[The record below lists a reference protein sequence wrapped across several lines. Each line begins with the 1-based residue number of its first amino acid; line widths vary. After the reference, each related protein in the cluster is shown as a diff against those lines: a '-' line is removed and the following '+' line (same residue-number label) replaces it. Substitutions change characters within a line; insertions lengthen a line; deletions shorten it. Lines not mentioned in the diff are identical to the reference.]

1 MKHLWLILFASFSLA
16 WAQDLILKKNN
27 QTATIR
33 YNRPVAIVSKDYNDY
48 VGRFQ
53 KIEDNNIILVGS
65 IIPISQVRE
74 IKLMHSEFLST
85 TGFVQGALTCGSLA
99 ALLTSLSFAAFFDSS
114 GRDKRKL
121 SSSSSSSS
129 SSSLKRVFMYILPV
143 AFAGGAMNTIRYSVK
158 AIEAT
163 YKIDQDNWKIIVK

>member
-1 MKHLWLILFASFSLA
+1 MKHLWLILFTSFSLA
-16 WAQDLILKKNN
+16 WAQDLTLKKNN
-27 QTATIR
+27 QTPTIR

-121 SSSSSSSS
+121 SSSS
-129 SSSLKRVFMYILPV
+129 LKRVFMYILPV
-143 AFAGGAMNTIRYSVK
+143 AFAGGVMNTIRYSVK

>member
-1 MKHLWLILFASFSLA
+1 MKKLIIVSILASLA
-16 WAQDLILKKNN
+16 WAQDLTLKMNDK
-27 QTATIR
+27 TATIR

-121 SSSSSSSS
+121 SSSSSSS
-129 SSSLKRVFMYILPV
+129 LKRVFMYILPV
-143 AFAGGAMNTIRYSVK
+143 AFAGGVMNTIRYSVK

>member
-1 MKHLWLILFASFSLA
+1 MKHLWLILFTSFSLA
-16 WAQDLILKKNN
+16 WAQDLTLKKNN
-27 QTATIR
+27 QTPTIR

-121 SSSSSSSS
+121 SSSSS
-129 SSSLKRVFMYILPV
+129 LKRVFMYILPV
-143 AFAGGAMNTIRYSVK
+143 AFAGGVMYTIRYSVK

>member
-16 WAQDLILKKNN
+16 WAQDLILKMNDK
-27 QTATIR
+27 TATIR

-129 SSSLKRVFMYILPV
+129 SLKRVFMYILPV

-163 YKIDQDNWKIIVK
+163 YKIDQDNWKIVAG